1 MNSAD
6 SPNTKKIATAH
17 WQWSA
22 RNNALRISDNFF
34 TFLDAQPPAEPLL
47 LDNWISMFENDS
59 QASITESFQRLA
71 SGQDSS
77 LNFSA
82 VLRSDSKRKK
92 VGRGSG
98 HVIQTGTNDAALLVA
113 GDLRLDDEEVENQV
127 PGPPED
133 AHLFNQLMEHLPY
146 SIYFKDQDSRFLKI
160 SRDCARKFGL
170 SDPNEATGKTD
181 YHFFD
186 EQHAS
191 EAYRDE
197 QHILTSG
204 RPVIGKIEKETAPG
218 DSSSI
223 QWVSSTKLPLYDNQD
238 KIIGTFGI
246 TNTVTERVEAQQ
258 ALKKSE
264 QKYRSI
270 FEHIQDVYYRTD
282 RDGLVTEIS
291 PSIER
296 YSGYK
301 REDIIGKPVS
311 EFYNNPADRENLVNQ
326 LRENGAV
333 SDFEIRLANA
343 RNCVVHTSVSSK
355 IIRDKQ
361 GNPVGV
367 EGIMRDIS
375 ERKLAE
381 DKLQETHNFYTQILS
396 NTSQGIY
403 VVNQNLEYVF
413 WNKTMQAISGYSE
426 SDVLGKQPTDLFA
439 HVENNDIIQSIRK
452 ALSGE
457 TSTSGDYFYEIEDT
471 GKSGWV
477 QAFYTPL
484 TDKNGSLHCALVTIT
499 DVTERKA
506 AEDKLREGDETLRKL
521 SEQLPGAIYQYQQYP
536 DGSARFPFASKAFT
550 QVYGL
555 NPDKVKQDARPA
567 LERILPE
574 DFNAVIEAIDTSF
587 RTMEN
592 WEQDYRV
599 NLPDRGLRWLRG
611 RARPEKKPDGSVIW
625 HGYITDITNEKTRQN
640 ELSTTLDIVSEQ
652 NSRLMNFAHIVS
664 HNLRNH
670 AGNISSLLS
679 LYESEESEESRTQLL
694 SYLNMASDRLNEAIH
709 DLNEIIDQQAGSE
722 TSIKTLNVAD
732 YFKKIKQ
739 ILSTDIINHSV
750 VFKTSIPD
758 DFDIEYNPAYLESIL
773 LNLISNAIKYRAPDR
788 RPVITIRLEV
798 KNGDPILTIQ
808 DNGLGID
815 LDKHG
820 EKFFG
825 MYNTFHG
832 NENSKGI
839 GLYITKNQV
848 ESMGGTIEVESEIDK
863 GTTFRVN
870 LSSSHHMAEN
880 SIS

>member
-1 MNSAD
+1 MISANS
-6 SPNTKKIATAH
+6 SHKTNIVTAH
-17 WQWSA
+17 WQWSVA
-22 RNNALRISDNFF
+22 NQTVRISDNFF
-34 TFLDAQPPAEPLL
+34 TFIDAQPPTDPLV
-47 LDNWISMFENDS
+47 LDNWISMFENES
-59 QASITESFQRLA
+59 QASIAESFQRLA
-71 SGQDSS
+71 SGQENS
-77 LNFSA
+77 LDFSA
-82 VLRSDSKRKK
+82 VLRTDSKRKK
-92 VGRGSG
+92 IARGSG
-98 HVIQTGTNDAALLVA
+98 HTIQTGKSGAALQVA
-113 GDLRLDDEEVENQV
+113 GDLQLGEEVQNQE
-127 PGPPED
+127 PGSPEE

-146 SIYFKDQDSRFLKI
+146 SIYFKDSDSRFLKI

-170 SDPNEATGKTD
+170 SDPDEATGKTD
-181 YHFFD
+181 FDFFD

-204 RPVIGKIEKETAPG
+204 RPVIGKIEKENVPG
-218 DSSSI
+218 DSSRI
-223 QWVSSTKLPLYDNQD
+223 QWASSTKLPLYDNQD
-238 KIIGTFGI
+238 NIVGTFGI
-246 TNTVTERVEAQQ
+246 TNNVTERIDAQQ
-258 ALKKSE
+258 ALKRSE
-264 QKYRSI
+264 EKYRSI

-282 RDGLVTEIS
+282 PDGLVTEIS

-301 REDIIGKPVS
+301 RGDIIGKPVAD
-311 EFYNNPADRENLVNQ
+311 FYYSSVDYEDLISQ
-326 LRENGAV
+326 LKKNGTV

-343 RNCVVHTSVSSK
+343 RNCVVHTSISSK
-355 IIRDKQ
+355 VIRDKQ

-396 NTSQGIY
+396 NTSQGLY
-403 VVNQNLEYVF
+403 VVNQDLEYVF
-413 WNKTMQAISGYSE
+413 WNKTMEAISGYSE
-426 SDVLGKQPTDLFA
+426 SYVLGKNPADLFA
-439 HVENNDIIQSIRK
+439 HVGNNDIVQSIKK
-452 ALSGE
+452 ALSGQ
-457 TSTSGDYFYEIEDT
+457 THTSGDYFYKIEDT

-484 TDKNGSLHCALVTIT
+484 TDKHGSLHCALVAIT

-506 AEDKLREGDETLRKL
+506 AEDKLRLGDETLKKL

-536 DGSARFPFASKAFT
+536 DGSARFPFASTAFEHI
-550 QVYGL
+550 YEL
-555 NPDKVKQDARPA
+555 NPDDVKRDARPA

-574 DFNAVIEAIDTSF
+574 DYDAVVRAIHNSF
-587 RTMEN
+587 QTMEN

-599 NLPDRGLRWLRG
+599 DLPERGLRWLRG

-625 HGYITDITNEKTRQN
+625 HGYITDITEEKMRQT
-640 ELSTTLDIVSEQ
+640 ELSDTLDIVSEQ

-694 SYLNMASDRLNEAIH
+694 SYLNMASERLNEAIH

-722 TSIKTLNVAD
+722 TSIKTLNVVD
-732 YFKKIKQ
+732 YFKKIKE

-758 DFDIEYNPAYLESIL
+758 DIDIEYNPAYLESIL

-798 KNGDPILTIQ
+798 KNGDPILTIK

-820 EKFFG
+820 EKLFG
-825 MYNTFHG
+825 MYNTFHS
-832 NENSKGI
+832 NDNSKGI

-870 LSSSHHMAEN
+870 LSCAHHMAGN
-880 SIS
+880 GMS

>member
-1 MNSAD
+1 MKSAD
-6 SPNTKKIATAH
+6 PPNNKNIATAH
-17 WQWSA
+17 WQWNVK
-22 RNNALRISDNFF
+22 NNAVQISDNFF
-34 TFLDAQPPAEPLL
+34 TITNDRPQAEPLL
-47 LDNWISMFENDS
+47 LDDWISMFVEES
-59 QASITESFQRLA
+59 RAALTESFQRIVT
-71 SGQDSS
+71 GQKSS
-77 LNFSA
+77 LEFSA
-82 VLRSDSKRKK
+82 VLLSDSNQKITANSCGHT
-92 VGRGSG
+92 VESG
-98 HVIQTGTNDAALLVA
+98 KNGGAEVVA
-113 GDLRLDDEEVENQV
+113 GHIHLSKQV
-127 PGPPED
+127 PVQEPATPED

-146 SIYFKDQDSRFLKI
+146 SIYFKDLDSRFLKI

-170 SDPNEATGKTD
+170 TDAKKATGKTD
-181 YHFFD
+181 FDFFD

-191 EAYRDE
+191 EAYQDE
-197 QHILTSG
+197 QHILDSG

-218 DSSSI
+218 DSSRI
-223 QWVSSTKLPLYDNQD
+223 QWASTTKLPLYDNQQN
-238 KIIGTFGI
+238 IIGTFGI
-246 TNTVTERVEAQQ
+246 TNNVTERVEAQQ

-264 QKYRSI
+264 EKYRSI

-282 RDGLVTEIS
+282 TDGLVTEIS
-291 PSIER
+291 PSIEK

-301 REDIIGKPVS
+301 REDIIGKPVAD
-311 EFYNNPADRENLVNQ
+311 FYQNPADREELIDQ
-326 LRENGAV
+326 LKRDGAV

-355 IIRDKQ
+355 VIRDKQ
-361 GNPVGV
+361 GYPVGV

-375 ERKLAE
+375 ERKRAE

-396 NTSQGIY
+396 NTSQGLY
-403 VVNQNLEYVF
+403 VVNQDLEYVF
-413 WNKTMQAISGYSE
+413 WNKTMEAISGYSE
-426 SDVLGKQPTDLFA
+426 SSVLGKQPADLFS
-439 HVENNDIIQSIRK
+439 HVEHSDIIASLKK

-457 TSTSGDYFYEIEDT
+457 ASTSGDYFYEIEDT

-484 TDKNGSLHCALVTIT
+484 TDKQGSPHCALVAIT
-499 DVTERKA
+499 DVTGRKA
-506 AEDKLREGDETLRKL
+506 AEDKLRQGDETLRKL

-536 DGSARFPFASKAFT
+536 DGSAQFPFASTAFK

-555 NPDKVKQDARPA
+555 DPDDVKQDARPA

-574 DFNAVIEAIDTSF
+574 DYDAVIDAIDTSF
-587 RTMEN
+587 QTMEN

-599 NLPDRGLRWLRG
+599 SLPERGLRWLRG

-625 HGYITDITNEKTRQN
+625 HGYITDITEEKMRQT
-640 ELSTTLDIVSEQ
+640 ELSDTLDIVSEQ
-652 NSRLMNFAHIVS
+652 NSRLLNFAHIVS

-694 SYLNMASDRLNEAIH
+694 SYLNLASDRLNEAIQ

-722 TSIKTLNVAD
+722 TSIKSLNVGR
-732 YFKKIKQ
+732 YFKKIKE

-758 DFDIEYNPAYLESIL
+758 EIDIKYNPAYLESIL

-788 RPVITIRLEV
+788 RPVITIQLEL

-820 EKFFG
+820 ERLFG

-832 NENSKGI
+832 NKNSKGI

-848 ESMGGTIEVESEIDK
+848 ESMGGTIAVESEVDI
-863 GTTFRVN
+863 GTTFIVN
-870 LSSSHHMAEN
+870 LSSTHHMTGN
-880 SIS
+880 GIS